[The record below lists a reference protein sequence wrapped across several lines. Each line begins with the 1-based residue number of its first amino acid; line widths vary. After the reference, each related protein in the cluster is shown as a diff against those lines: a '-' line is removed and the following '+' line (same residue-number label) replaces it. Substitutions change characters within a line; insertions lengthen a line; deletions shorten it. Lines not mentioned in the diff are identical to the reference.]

1 MSVSPGGYNNGITI
15 LNKEGE
21 ILLVSGNPVSVDE
34 KMNSLISMDDGIVEL
49 DVDGKSGKR
58 ELAYVLSN
66 PDMIILNEIE
76 MPDLMSGLKGSSPL
90 VLGFLLFLVLGCIL
104 AIYVAYHYYKPIRQL
119 AQYMK

>member
-1 MSVSPGGYNNGITI
+1 MKDKDLNMSVSSGGYNNGITI

-21 ILLVSGNPVSVDE
+21 ILLVSGNPVPVDE

-66 PDMIILNEIE
+66 PDMIILNEI
-76 MPDLMSGLKGSSPL
+76 MQFYVPTYINMKQ
-90 VLGFLLFLVLGCIL
+90 LLS
-104 AIYVAYHYYKPIRQL
+104 
-119 AQYMK
+119 